1 VHTIARIKSIFF
13 CPSRDRGRGGESTKI
28 GVSRGGFDFRATT
41 KIAKLFAVVHSQL
54 CACAQKKSCRGPL
67 GCSDAHTHRALP
79 PEAAWAAVRTPNAK
93 AVKSN
98 LLAARVA
105 TPYYI
110 STPWSLQRDVK
121 YLSRRTPKGA
131 YSFGLALFAA
141 SASDASG
148 RALVCCCAAQPYCG
162 ACLATSPRGQQDQRL
177 STLRCRLRVKIDFSI
192 YRLSPVNPLGARPR
206 NPN

>member
-1 VHTIARIKSIFF
+1 MAHFPAVFAGTKDRRWSVGYERLPRGATTLNGCVKVVCTPSRVYGTFYKVYFF
-13 CPSRDRGRGGESTKI
+13 YPFRDRGRGGESTERD
-28 GVSRGGFDFRATT
+28 VSRGSFDFRAAT
-41 KIAKLFAVVHSQL
+41 KIAKLFAVVHSQY
-54 CACAQKKSCRGPL
+54 CACAQEKSCRGPL

-121 YLSRRTPKGA
+121 
-131 YSFGLALFAA
+131 
-141 SASDASG
+141 
-148 RALVCCCAAQPYCG
+148 
-162 ACLATSPRGQQDQRL
+162 
-177 STLRCRLRVKIDFSI
+177 
-192 YRLSPVNPLGARPR
+192 
-206 NPN
+206 